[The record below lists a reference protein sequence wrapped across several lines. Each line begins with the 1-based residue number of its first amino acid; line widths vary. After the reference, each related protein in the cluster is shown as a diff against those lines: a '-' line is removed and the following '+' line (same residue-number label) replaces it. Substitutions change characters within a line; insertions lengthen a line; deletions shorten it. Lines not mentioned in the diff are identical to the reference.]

1 MEEPIKSSEGAGSTS
16 RQESIPGLLKDIRD
30 QTTLL
35 MRQEV
40 ALART
45 EISEKISKIAR
56 NSVYLIVGALVTL
69 ASLVIVLQAMSW
81 LVELGLENTRWE
93 RHSTWLAFLIVGLVA
108 ASIGALIA
116 RKGAKTIKRE
126 NLVPEKTIESL
137 KEDKAWMRRKVS

>member
-1 MEEPIKSSEGAGSTS
+1 MDDPIESSEGAGPVS
-16 RQESIPGLLKDIRD
+16 RHESIPGLLKDIRD
-30 QTTLL
+30 QTTHL

-45 EISEKISKIAR
+45 EVSEKISKIAR
-56 NSVYLIVGALVTL
+56 NSIYLIAGALVAL
-69 ASLVIVLQAMSW
+69 ASLVILLQSLSW
-81 LVELGLENTRWE
+81 LVDMWLENTRWE
-93 RHSTWLAFLIVGLVA
+93 RHSTWLAFLLVGLVA
-108 ASIGALIA
+108 ATIGALTA